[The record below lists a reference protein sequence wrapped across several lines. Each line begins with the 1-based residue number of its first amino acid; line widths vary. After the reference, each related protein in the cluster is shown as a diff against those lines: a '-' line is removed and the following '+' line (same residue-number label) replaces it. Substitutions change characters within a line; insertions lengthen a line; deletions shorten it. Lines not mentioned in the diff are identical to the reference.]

1 MGALFGICPASCIY
15 QLLYYVYQYSLQI
28 TDTFYKLLSI
38 GLSVAYGVQ
47 VILCVGGVVKFI
59 PHTGVTLPLISYG
72 GSSILATI
80 IVFAVIQ
87 GLYLLKQREV
97 YGVEKKTWRSGK

>member
-1 MGALFGICPASCIY
+1 MYISAVFIMFINI
-15 QLLYYVYQYSLQI
+15 SLQI

-72 GSSILATI
+72 GKFNSGDDYRVCSHSG
-80 IVFAVIQ
+80 VI
-87 GLYLLKQREV
+87 
-97 YGVEKKTWRSGK
+97 SA